1 MKSFSLS
8 AIVNKKGHNAGGCL
22 EEEEGS
28 SWSGIAMLNGASNTS
43 RPQIYTLN
51 LRRKRNFSLLQS
63 CNSPPF
69 VILPKRTKL
78 EIRINTANHVGSDIN
93 GIVAIRVA
101 LYAIAASMVEHIV

>member
-1 MKSFSLS
+1 MRGDVLRR
-8 AIVNKKGHNAGGCL
+8 KK
-22 EEEEGS
+22 GS

-43 RPQIYTLN
+43 RPQIYTLD
-51 LRRKRNFSLLQS
+51 LRRKRDFSLLQS

-78 EIRINTANHVGSDIN
+78 EFRINTANHVGSDIN
-93 GIVAIRVA
+93 GIVALRVA